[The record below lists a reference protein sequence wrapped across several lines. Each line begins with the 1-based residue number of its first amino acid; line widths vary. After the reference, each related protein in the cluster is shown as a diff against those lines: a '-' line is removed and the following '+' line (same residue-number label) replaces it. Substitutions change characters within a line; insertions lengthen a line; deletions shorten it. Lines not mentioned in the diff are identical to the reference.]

1 MSKISETRR
10 NQYPAR
16 PYKSPEPG
24 GCLLVALSTTRSDA
38 RCRPAAG
45 GRRPAGFR
53 GIALTRQ
60 PARSTRFARRPG
72 KLPIQNSE
80 TRVDDKSP
88 FAPRVGHHKSKIG
101 GRAGL
106 STGAYAATV
115 RSRTVASGEGRRHM
129 AREIDE
135 AFIEAAVERYQRLD
149 GLLAEFDKAV
159 RGVEVTVSSPDG
171 LVEVLVTADGTI
183 RDVTITGA
191 LTGRTN
197 TELSRSVRQAVAAAA
212 DEAAWARSKLHA
224 EMFGEHTPLG

>member
-1 MSKISETRR
+1 
-10 NQYPAR
+10 
-16 PYKSPEPG
+16 
-24 GCLLVALSTTRSDA
+24 
-38 RCRPAAG
+38 
-45 GRRPAGFR
+45 
-53 GIALTRQ
+53 
-60 PARSTRFARRPG
+60 
-72 KLPIQNSE
+72 
-80 TRVDDKSP
+80 
-88 FAPRVGHHKSKIG
+88 
-101 GRAGL
+101 
-106 STGAYAATV
+106 
-115 RSRTVASGEGRRHM
+115 M

-212 DEAAWARSKLHA
+212 DAAAWARNKLHA
-224 EMFGEHTPLG
+224 EMFREHTPLGES